1 MSGEHDTRVLPR
13 ASPIGPDG
21 RRRVLDGALFGL
33 YEDDEEPP
41 APVPK
46 VLVALVVVAALVV
59 TGLAWRAVNTD
70 AELAVPAGST
80 SSTDPAASAAE
91 RPTVDDLRLLLP
103 PELECVEPDDQP
115 TDDPPRVLLRC
126 PGDGVPETTNV
137 FLYGTAVDRDEA
149 FDYVTT
155 VLQIPDGDETSECAL
170 GQPSVHDYIGVREV
184 GRVGCQSVDGR
195 VDFVWTTDR
204 APLLLAATGGGSF
217 GDHYRSWATVVDR
230 TDDAFPLGPEQ
241 VLLDQL
247 PDALLEDC
255 ARDVDLSLEAGGGAA
270 VTCQTQAFVPE
281 AVSWVQFRS
290 GEAMESWI
298 VGRRDALVD
307 PARSERDDACTPG
320 GFGRAADAGIDDA
333 EDQAGTP
340 VPGRRPDTGYEPYEL
355 DGSSGTVLCHVD
367 DAGLSTV
374 TWARDGSL
382 IGSVAV
388 SRVSMGELLAWWRS
402 GGVRP

>member
-1 MSGEHDTRVLPR
+1 MSGEHDTRTLPR

-21 RRRVLDGALFGL
+21 RRRVLDGAAFGL

-41 APVPK
+41 APIPK
-46 VLVALVVVAALVV
+46 VLVALVVIAALVV

-70 AELAVPAGST
+70 AELAVPAEST
-80 SSTDPAASAAE
+80 SSTAPAASQAE
-91 RPTVDDLRLLLP
+91 RPTVEDLRLLLP
-103 PELECVEPDDQP
+103 PGLECVEPDAQP
-115 TDDPPRVLLRC
+115 TDDPPRVLLQC

-137 FLYGTAVDRDEA
+137 FLYADAADRDEA

-155 VLQIPDGDETSECAL
+155 VLQVPDGGDGAECAL
-170 GQPSVHDYIGVREV
+170 GQRSVHDYIGVREV

-217 GDHYRSWATVVDR
+217 GDHYRSWAAVVDR

-247 PDALLEDC
+247 PDALLADC
-255 ARDVDLSLEAGGGAA
+255 SRDVDLSLEVGGGAA
-270 VTCQTQAFVPE
+270 VTCRTQAFAPE
-281 AVSWVQFRS
+281 TVSWVQFRS
-290 GEAMESWI
+290 AEAMESWI
-298 VGRRDALVD
+298 VARRDALVD
-307 PARSERDDACTPG
+307 AVISERDDGCTTG
-320 GFGRAADAGIDDA
+320 GFGRPADAGIDDA
-333 EDQAGTP
+333 DDQTGSPGT
-340 VPGRRPDTGYEPYEL
+340 GRRPDTGYEAYEM
-355 DGSSGTVLCHVD
+355 GASSGTVLCHVD
-367 DAGLSTV
+367 EAAVSTI
-374 TWARDGSL
+374 TWVRDGSL

-388 SRVSMGELLAWWRS
+388 SRLSMGELLAWWRS